1 MTTIGS
7 AVQSLAHV
15 SQPFVN
21 FLGNKAASLWGQ
33 GLAKRLDELDGEAQ
47 AFYPERV
54 TTLAH
59 LIAGKGFPS
68 QDSAGID
75 VAAFLASTGF
85 KLRYRDR
92 NDTSFPR
99 AVNDHLFRME
109 LGYATLFDFPHGSY
123 GKVPPMMLNLVSFD
137 PGLGWVANRAVKGLV
152 GNAPAKRNDDPV
164 SYMRDLYSRILEEQ
178 DAAEIILPM
187 VHHALETIR
196 KTAHGI
202 PVNSMQLALMSKGME
217 VGEKD
222 GTIRIRDEDHYLLRR
237 SVEVRSVDGKSSTLV
252 QAELLLKELNSF
264 IRSTSPEERGVEK
277 GTTTYRGKLK
287 YLKAAMEHPFAARAI
302 LKVLLGIASPVLIK
316 SERRSQV
323 SRSIYNIVDTFL
335 REGNSAYLE
344 TFIRNRQPINRE
356 PQYMDDVTAP
366 ERANAWQ
373 NTFTTPAGHTITYAE
388 ARRALHQFFKHETN
402 LRSRKGSVQLLTVL
416 GIPLNV
422 DDPEGVLNRLP
433 SDPFYMLSSHESFLD
448 ILVLV
453 ALFKDVTHAFVT
465 RANLTYLTAG
475 IGVLLMGK
483 FDPLI
488 TRMSEDM
495 SSDERRRIYEYTMK
509 DYERAVVDDG
519 ASLFMFPQGTRSRT
533 GLWRDSREPG
543 DGVLEARYR
552 RSATTTLG
560 LAKKNASQALAV
572 HLEHTGNALMYGR
585 GLLGDILGLKKYKF
599 LTGVARK
606 RVPVLNPQYIRGVRA
621 HIGPLTAVEDAA
633 DTAERFIAFHNAVE
647 KKRDQK

>member
-1 MTTIGS
+1 MATIGS
-7 AVQSLAHV
+7 AVQSLARV

-21 FLGNKAASLWGQ
+21 FLGSKVAAFRGQ
-33 GLAKRLDELDGEAQ
+33 GLAERLDGLDGETQ
-47 AFYPERV
+47 AFYNERV

-59 LIAGKGFPS
+59 IIAGKGIPS

-75 VAAFLASTGF
+75 LAAFLASTGF

-99 AVNDHLFRME
+99 AVNNHLLRME
-109 LGYATLFDFPHGSY
+109 LGYATLFNFPHGSY
-123 GKVPPMMLNLVSFD
+123 GKVPPMMLNFVSFD
-137 PGLGWVANRAVKGLV
+137 PGLGWFANRAVKNLV
-152 GNAPAKRNDDPV
+152 GNAPAVKAGDPV
-164 SYMRDLYSRILEEQ
+164 PYLTDLYSRILEEQ
-178 DAAEIILPM
+178 DAAELILPL
-187 VHHALETIR
+187 VHRALETIG

-217 VGEKD
+217 VGAKD
-222 GTIRIRDEDHYLLRR
+222 GTIQIRDEDGYLLRR
-237 SVEVRSVDGKSSTLV
+237 SVEVSLMDGKSSTLV
-252 QAELLLKELNSF
+252 HADFLLKELNSF
-264 IRSTSPEERGVEK
+264 IISTSPEQRGVEK
-277 GTTTYRGKLK
+277 GTATYRGKLK
-287 YLKAAMEHPFAARAI
+287 YLTAAIGHPTAARAI
-302 LKVLLGIASPVLIK
+302 LKVLLSIASPLLIT

-323 SRSIYNIVDTFL
+323 SRSIYGIVDTFL

-344 TFIRNRQPINRE
+344 TLIRNHQPINRE
-356 PQYMDDVTAP
+356 PQYMDDVTVP

-373 NTFTTPAGHTITYAE
+373 NTLSTPGGHTITYAE

-402 LRSRKGSVQLLTVL
+402 LRSRKGSIQLLAGL

-422 DDPEGVLNRLP
+422 DDSEDVLGRLP
-433 SDPFYMLSSHESFLD
+433 SDPFYMFSSHESFLD

-465 RANLTYLTAG
+465 RANLTYQTAG

-488 TRMSEDM
+488 TRMGDDM
-495 SSDERRRIYEYTMK
+495 SSAERRRIYEHTMG
-509 DYERAVVDDG
+509 DYERAVLDDG
-519 ASLFMFPQGTRSRT
+519 ASLFMFPQGTRSRL
-533 GLWRDSREPG
+533 GLWRDLREPG
-543 DGVLEARYR
+543 DGILEARYR

-560 LAKKNASQALAV
+560 LAKKNGSQALAV

-585 GLLGDILGLKKYKF
+585 ELLGDILGLKKYKF
-599 LTGVARK
+599 LAGIARK

-621 HIGPLTAVEDAA
+621 HIGPLTAVENPA
-633 DTAERFIAFHNAVE
+633 DTAEQFIAFHNAVE
-647 KKRDQK
+647 EKRGRR